1 MTRARG
7 GGRKPLPTKLKLLSG
22 NPGKRPLNEHEPEP
36 ERKLPRPP
44 AHLSAPAKREWRRVG
59 RLLLTLGLVSDLD
72 RGALAAYCQAW
83 GRWVEAEESLKRYG
97 VVVKSPSGFPMQ
109 SPFLAIANKAMEQM
123 RQFLGEFGM
132 TPASRTRVHAEPPDA
147 PDPLDELRR
156 QNWRN
161 P

>member
-7 GGRKPLPTKLKLLSG
+7 GGRKPVPTKLKLLSG

-44 AHLSAPAKREWRRVG
+44 AHLSPAAKREWRRVG

-132 TPASRTRVHAEPPDA
+132 TPASRTRVHADPPAA

-156 QNWRN
+156 QNGREA
-161 P
+161 